1 MNTDI
6 SLQKSAESQEGW
18 QELGR
23 RKAPKEQGLQ
33 MNDAGQESGKDPG
46 GLQERWK

>member
-6 SLQKSAESQEGW
+6 SLQKRAESQEGW

-23 RKAPKEQGLQ
+23 RKAPEEQGFQ
-33 MNDAGQESGKDPG
+33 MKDAGQESGKDPG
-46 GLQERWK
+46 GLQGHWK